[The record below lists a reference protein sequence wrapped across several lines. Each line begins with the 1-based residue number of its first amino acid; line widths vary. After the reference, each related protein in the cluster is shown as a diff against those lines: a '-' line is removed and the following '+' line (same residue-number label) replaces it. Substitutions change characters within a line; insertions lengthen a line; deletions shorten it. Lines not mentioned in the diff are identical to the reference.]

1 MTGAPDS
8 ARLARRNT
16 RVMLLSLGVVVGMVG
31 LSFAAV
37 PLYRLFC
44 QVTGFGGTTQVAEA
58 MPDRV
63 LDRTMRVRFVA
74 TADAALPWDFQAETR
89 EMEVR
94 VGEPG
99 LAFYSATNTA
109 DRPTAGMAVY
119 NVTPAKAGLYFSKV
133 QCFCFDEQILSPGAE
148 VDFPV
153 YFFLDP
159 AMADDPNLDDVQVVT
174 LFYTFY
180 ASESDALDRAVDDY
194 YRGVEDLSAADP
206 IADPINDITTAR
218 LAPTASAANGG
229 PSQ

>member
-1 MTGAPDS
+1 MTGSPDNTG
-8 ARLARRNT
+8 LARRNT
-16 RVMLLSLGVVVGMVG
+16 RVLVMSLGVVATMVG
-31 LSFAAV
+31 VSFAAV
-37 PLYRLFC
+37 PLYQLFC

-58 MPDRV
+58 MPDQV

-74 TADAALPWDFQAETR
+74 NADPALPWAFDAETR

-94 VGEPG
+94 IGEPG

-109 DRPTAGMAVY
+109 EQPTAGMAVY
-119 NVTPAKAGLYFSKV
+119 NVTPAKVGLYFSKV

-174 LFYTFY
+174 LSYTFY
-180 ASESDALDRAVDDY
+180 ASESDALERAVDDY
-194 YRGVEDLSAADP
+194 YQGIEGLSAAEP
-206 IADPINDITTAR
+206 RNDITTAQ
-218 LAPTASAANGG
+218 LGPTTDAANGG
-229 PSQ
+229 PLE

>member
-1 MTGAPDS
+1 MTGSPDNTQ
-8 ARLARRNT
+8 LARRNG
-16 RVMLLSLGVVVGMVG
+16 RVLLMSLGVVASMVG

-37 PLYRLFC
+37 PLYQLFC
-44 QVTGFGGTTQVAEA
+44 QVTGFGGTTQVADA
-58 MPDRV
+58 MPDQI

-74 TADAALPWDFQAETR
+74 TADPALPWAFDAETR
-89 EMEVR
+89 EMEVHI
-94 VGEPG
+94 GEPG

-109 DRPTAGMAVY
+109 EQPTAGMAVY

-174 LFYTFY
+174 LSYTFY
-180 ASESDALDRAVDDY
+180 ASESDALERAVDDY
-194 YRGVEDLSAADP
+194 YEGIEGLSAAEP
-206 IADPINDITTAR
+206 RNDITTAG
-218 LAPTASAANGG
+218 LAPTADAANGG
-229 PSQ
+229 PLE

>member
-1 MTGAPDS
+1 MTGSPDNT
-8 ARLARRNT
+8 RLARRNT
-16 RVMLLSLGVVVGMVG
+16 RVLLASLGVVVTMVG
-31 LSFAAV
+31 VSFAAV
-37 PLYRLFC
+37 PLYQLFC

-58 MPDRV
+58 MPDQV

-74 TADAALPWDFQAETR
+74 TADPALPWAFNAETR

-109 DRPTAGMAVY
+109 EQPTAGMAVY

-133 QCFCFDEQILSPGAE
+133 QCFCFDEQILPPGEE

-174 LFYTFY
+174 LSYTFY
-180 ASESDALDRAVDDY
+180 ASESDALERAVDDY
-194 YRGVEDLSAADP
+194 YQGIEGLSA
-206 IADPINDITTAR
+206 ADPINDITTAR
-218 LAPTASAANGG
+218 LGPPADAANGG
-229 PSQ
+229 PLE

>member
-1 MTGAPDS
+1 MTGSPDNTG
-8 ARLARRNT
+8 LARRNT
-16 RVMLLSLGVVVGMVG
+16 RVLVMSLGVVATMVG
-31 LSFAAV
+31 VSFAAV
-37 PLYRLFC
+37 PLYQLFC

-58 MPDRV
+58 MPDQV

-74 TADAALPWDFQAETR
+74 NADPALPWAFDAETR

-94 VGEPG
+94 IGEPG

-109 DRPTAGMAVY
+109 EQPTAGMAVY
-119 NVTPAKAGLYFSKV
+119 NVTPAKVGLYFSKV

-174 LFYTFY
+174 LSYTFY
-180 ASESDALDRAVDDY
+180 ASESDALERAVDDY
-194 YRGVEDLSAADP
+194 YQGIEGLSAAEP
-206 IADPINDITTAR
+206 RNDITTAR
-218 LAPTASAANGG
+218 LGPTTDAANGG
-229 PSQ
+229 PLE

>member
-1 MTGAPDS
+1 MTGSPDNTQ
-8 ARLARRNT
+8 LARRNS
-16 RVMLLSLGVVVGMVG
+16 RVLLMSLGVVVAMVG

-37 PLYRLFC
+37 PLYQLFC

-58 MPDRV
+58 MPDQV

-74 TADAALPWDFQAETR
+74 TADPALPWAFDAETR

-94 VGEPG
+94 IGEPG

-109 DRPTAGMAVY
+109 EQPTAGMAVY

-174 LFYTFY
+174 LSYTFY
-180 ASESDALDRAVDDY
+180 ASESDALERAVDDY
-194 YRGVEDLSAADP
+194 YEGIEGLSAAEP
-206 IADPINDITTAR
+206 RNDITTAG
-218 LAPTASAANGG
+218 LGPTADAANGG
-229 PSQ
+229 SLE